1 METSCES
8 HQVLETRPIAPP
20 ILRAAAQQAPG
31 GRICAARYV

>member
-8 HQVLETRPIAPP
+8 HPVLETRPIAPP